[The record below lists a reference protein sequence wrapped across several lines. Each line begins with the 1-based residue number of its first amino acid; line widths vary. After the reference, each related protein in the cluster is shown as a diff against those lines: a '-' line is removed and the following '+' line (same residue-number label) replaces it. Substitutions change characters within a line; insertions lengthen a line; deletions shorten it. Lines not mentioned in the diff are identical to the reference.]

1 MTTKTPIREAAVAQ
15 AYDRSTIE
23 IKLGADHGEL
33 LSAETVGGVITDVA
47 KLLKLAAKDCGYTAE
62 VLVRS
67 IEYTDGEMRARLLVC
82 RLAKGLKKRERNE
95 LARRMAEEEAR
106 QDNQCRKEIG
116 L

>member
-1 MTTKTPIREAAVAQ
+1 MTDKTPIRGAAVAQ

-33 LSAETVGGVITDVA
+33 LSAETVGGVITNAA
-47 KLLKLAAKDCGYTAE
+47 KLFKLAAKECGYKAE

-82 RLAKGLKKRERNE
+82 RLAKGLKKRERTE
-95 LARRMAEEEAR
+95 LVRRMAEEEAR

-116 L
+116 R